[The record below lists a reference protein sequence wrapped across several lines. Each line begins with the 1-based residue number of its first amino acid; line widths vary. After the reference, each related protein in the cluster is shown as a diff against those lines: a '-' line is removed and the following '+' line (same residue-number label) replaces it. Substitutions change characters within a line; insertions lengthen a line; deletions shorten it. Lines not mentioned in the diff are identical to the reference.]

1 MAILLTNSYQQI
13 SQINLTYGQVK
24 TYAKYSSQSKEN
36 NKTYYDLKTTYT
48 TGQNTL
54 STSSA
59 SNNLDGSVK
68 NYGYTTFYK
77 GETTLQ
83 EVSRE
88 ITHNQDGTSPT
99 KNVYTS
105 WTASFG
111 GSGNASADIVFPRIQ
126 RYPQITSVT
135 NFTDEGNPT
144 MTFTTISGFANAR
157 YYACLSLT
165 GYTEDVPYREISIE
179 DGSYTF
185 ELTEQERETLR
196 NATPTSNTLNVIYF
210 LRTTVNEN
218 NYYSSATGVM
228 TIINGNPTFTYTL
241 EETNAKVISALGT
254 DVADDI
260 VQDVSQVLI
269 DVSPTALKGSSIA
282 EVRLI
287 NRSSEDVKN
296 VILNQSPYSS
306 TINCIGNI
314 FQIIVTDTRGNSSNV
329 LITKN
334 LIAYKK
340 IKINSF
346 SFERDNPTSSD
357 IILNLDSVYKQTTG
371 VSNTP
376 VVKWKLDEGSYTT
389 IPSSNYVIDS
399 TNDKLTINNYELSN
413 ALVYTSSGKFYILI
427 EDLFTSDSNNV
438 DVTKGIPTFDYGE
451 HDLQVNGDLYIADT
465 DRENAINVKNGLI
478 QEIGGSSTGY
488 YVKFVNGILICYGEE
503 SYTSLNC
510 VGFGSALYRSAS
522 ITFNNFPVEFKAV
535 PDITYSVK
543 NMTPNTNGAVIN
555 TTSFATITSPGKV
568 SVVKENNTAISG
580 KVSYFAIG
588 KWK

>member
-1 MAILLTNSYQQI
+1 MVILLTTSYQVI
-13 SQINLTYGQVK
+13 STIYLTYGQVK

-54 STSSA
+54 SLSSG
-59 SNNLDGSVK
+59 SNNVDGSIK

-111 GSGNASADIVFPRIQ
+111 GGGETSADIVFPRIQ
-126 RYPQITSVT
+126 RYPQITSAT

-165 GYTEDVPYREISIE
+165 GATDDVPYREISIAE
-179 DGSYTF
+179 GSYTF
-185 ELTEQERETLR
+185 ELTQQERETLR
-196 NATPTSNTLNVIYF
+196 NATPNSNALNVIYF
-210 LRTTVNEN
+210 LRTTANGN
-218 NYYSSATGVM
+218 NYYSTATGVM

-269 DVSPTALKGSSIA
+269 DVTPTALKGSNIA

-306 TINCIGNI
+306 TINCIGNV
-314 FQIIVTDTRGNSSNV
+314 FQIIVTDTRGNSSNI

-371 VSNTP
+371 VSNIP
-376 VVKWKLDEGSYTT
+376 VVKWKLDEGNYTT

-399 TNDKLTINNYELSN
+399 TNDKLTITDYELSN
-413 ALVYTSSGKFYILI
+413 VLVYTSSGKFYILI

-465 DRENAINVKNGLI
+465 NRNNAVNVLDAINSVAQSGNG
-478 QEIGGSSTGY
+478 
-488 YVKFVNGILICYGEE
+488 YVKFNDGTLICYGQD
-503 SYTSLNC
+503 N
-510 VGFGSALYRSAS
+510 SAS
-522 ITFNNFPVEFKAV
+522 TGYTTISFPEAFISPPTIIISQASNSETTNIVCSKLSVITKDDFRFACV
-535 PDITYSVK
+535 YSGGYLVQYAK
-543 NMTPNTNGAVIN
+543 WV
-555 TTSFATITSPGKV
+555 
-568 SVVKENNTAISG
+568 
-580 KVSYFAIG
+580 AIG